1 MGASLTMM
9 SLVAGGLSAVSSFVG
24 AEQQRRQ
31 QKAQASALASQ
42 ADMTRRQADIAKQKG
57 RVEAENIDR
66 QKSALRR
73 DFEAMQG
80 HNRSLLAAGNVDM
93 GSGSA
98 LDVSLG
104 NIDRFAGDMGENAY
118 QRALKEWETSENVNA
133 LHYQADSYDAQSS
146 YLRKTAGNFM
156 TSLLTSSL
164 NGLAAGVGASGSA
177 GYTLGAENP
186 GVGSGAGAGAAG
198 GNLGTP
204 PKLDNLK
211 LW

>member
-118 QRALKEWETSENVNA
+118 QRALKDWETSETVNA

-146 YLRKTAGNFM
+146 
-156 TSLLTSSL
+156 
-164 NGLAAGVGASGSA
+164 
-177 GYTLGAENP
+177 
-186 GVGSGAGAGAAG
+186 
-198 GNLGTP
+198 
-204 PKLDNLK
+204 
-211 LW
+211 